1 MKHFLQNHLRLLVL
15 VIAPIFLSACNP
27 GDYIG
32 GTGDP
37 VPCNRPSVPYATI
50 TTTDTSGQPLADYEV
65 TYNQYPNPY
74 GGKKIICTTTSECDL
89 QFEIPSDATITVF
102 KEGFESTSLKVTLDL
117 ESGRC
122 NAYTKK
128 VIVKLKRVV

>member
-37 VPCNRPSVPYATI
+37 VPCNRSSVPYAAI
-50 TTTDTSGQPLADYEV
+50 TATDTSGQPLANYEV
-65 TYNQYPNPY
+65 TYNQYPSPL
-74 GGKKIICTTTSECDL
+74 GVKKITCTTTSECDL
-89 QFEIPSDATITVF
+89 QFEISRETTITVV
-102 KEGFESTSLKVTLDL
+102 KEGYESTSLKVTLDL

-122 NAYTKK
+122 NAYTSK
-128 VIVKLKRVV
+128 VAIKLKRVV